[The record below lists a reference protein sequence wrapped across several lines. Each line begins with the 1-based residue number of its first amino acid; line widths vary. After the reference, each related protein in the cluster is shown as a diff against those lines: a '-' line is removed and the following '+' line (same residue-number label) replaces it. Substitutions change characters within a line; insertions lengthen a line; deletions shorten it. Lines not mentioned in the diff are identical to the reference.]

1 MAIKDDLVERGS
13 ACMDTGKFE
22 DALALFE
29 RALSHDD
36 SDPDLWNHL
45 GVALRSLGRYDE
57 SARCFERS
65 LQLDPRDRN
74 SS

>member
-1 MAIKDDLVERGS
+1 
-13 ACMDTGKFE
+13 MDAGKFE

-29 RALSHDD
+29 RALSRDD

-45 GVALRSLGRYDE
+45 GVALRSLGRYEE